1 MGGTFGN
8 GENMVNAGVSFALD
22 RVNRISN
29 TRTAMA
35 HEIVELKG
43 HIAKQDEQIAKLT
56 ALVNKLVG
64 PENAISDP
72 SMFPDVPEN
81 HWAYE
86 YIADLQRRGALQGY
100 PDGRFKGD
108 EPMTRYEF
116 AAMLDRALQN
126 GVKLD
131 ARIAKEFEPELGRIY
146 VQRISGADTDR
157 NKIERVRVNNADKAT
172 RDTYGNKILT
182 ATPAKAAS
190 K

>member
-1 MGGTFGN
+1 MLSMGGTFGN

-22 RVNRISN
+22 RVNRVSN

-43 HIAKQDEQIAKLT
+43 HIAKLT

-64 PENAISDP
+64 PEQAINDP

-86 YIADLQRRGALQGY
+86 YVADLQKRGALEGY
-100 PDGRFKGD
+100 PDGLFKGD
-108 EPMTRYEF
+108 RAMTRFEF

-131 ARIAKEFEPELGRIY
+131 ERVAKEFEPELGRIY
-146 VQRISGADTDR
+146 VQRISGQDNDR
-157 NKIERVRVNNADKAT
+157 NKIERVRVNNRDAKA
-172 RDTYGNKILT
+172 RDLYGSKIVT
-182 ATPAKAAS
+182 ASSAKAAS